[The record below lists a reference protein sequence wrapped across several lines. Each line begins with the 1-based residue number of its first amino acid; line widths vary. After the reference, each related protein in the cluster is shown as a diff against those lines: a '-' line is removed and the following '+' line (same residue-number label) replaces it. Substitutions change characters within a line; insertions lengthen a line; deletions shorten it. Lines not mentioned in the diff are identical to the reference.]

1 MTILLNYRVL
11 LQLLLLLTSVNLMW
25 FSLFGGV
32 TVVAHLIVINFR
44 VTFVT
49 FGVASI
55 DAQVVAE
62 TEAEAA
68 AARECRWWRLIDD
81 PKRPAVVLLDLQLA
95 RPLPPPL
102 KGTNFKTDIYTIT
115 EHNIIPPP
123 AEGFDI
129 FI

>member
-11 LQLLLLLTSVNLMW
+11 LQLLVLLTSVNLMW

-55 DAQVVAE
+55 DSQVVAE

-95 RPLPPPL
+95 RLLSAP
-102 KGTNFKTDIYTIT
+102 
-115 EHNIIPPP
+115 
-123 AEGFDI
+123 EGNQFQGRYI
-129 FI
+129 QNN

>member
-1 MTILLNYRVL
+1 MAILLNYRVL

-55 DAQVVAE
+55 DAQVVAQ
-62 TEAEAA
+62 T
-68 AARECRWWRLIDD
+68 ARECRWWRLIDD

-95 RPLPPPL
+95 HPLPPL
-102 KGTNFKTDIYTIT
+102 L
-115 EHNIIPPP
+115 
-123 AEGFDI
+123 
-129 FI
+129 